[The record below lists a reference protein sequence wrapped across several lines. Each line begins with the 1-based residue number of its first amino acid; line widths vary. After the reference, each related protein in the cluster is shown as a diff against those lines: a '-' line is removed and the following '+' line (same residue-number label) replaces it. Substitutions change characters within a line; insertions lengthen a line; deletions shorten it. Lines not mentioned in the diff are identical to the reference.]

1 MKKMKSKLYSII
13 IFILV
18 LLLIV
23 ALPILWKVSDILVI
37 PNDLLWI
44 YITAKVIAT
53 LSFIVV
59 FLLTLWKKKA
69 PSVSFILLLAATIYQ
84 VVPLLMRV
92 LLVEELQ
99 IWSITSL
106 IVLTTVYL
114 SVTFGVLIMNDKMI
128 VSEQKYQ
135 GNQIPVKE
143 ESTYQDDHG
152 NFKGCA

>member
-1 MKKMKSKLYSII
+1 MKSKLYSII

-114 SVTFGVLIMNDKMI
+114 AVTFGVLIMNDKMI